1 MSTENTTTTTIMNRE
16 SVVPTLLE
24 LVRNDSFI
32 DVKSRYALA
41 YAIGSMG
48 SEVAPLLLNALRDE
62 CENVRLCAGTA
73 LRVIAKQSNTRLP
86 ALKEALSHDDEN
98 VRMGAALAML
108 SSPRLMSV
116 AG

>member
-1 MSTENTTTTTIMNRE
+1 MSMENTTTIMNRE

-24 LVRNDSFI
+24 LVRADRFI

-41 YAIGSMG
+41 YSMGSMG
-48 SEVAPLLLNALRDE
+48 PDVAPLLLNALRDE
-62 CENVRLCAGTA
+62 NENVRLCAGTA
-73 LRVIAKQSNTRLP
+73 LRVLAKQSNARLP
-86 ALKEALSHDDEN
+86 ALKEALTHADEN

-108 SSPRLMSV
+108 SSPKLMSV

>member
-1 MSTENTTTTTIMNRE
+1 MNRE

-41 YAIGSMG
+41 YSIGSMG
-48 SEVAPLLLNALRDE
+48 PEVAPLLLNALRDE
-62 CENVRLCAGTA
+62 NENVRLCAGTA
-73 LRVIAKQSNTRLP
+73 LRVLAKQNSRLP
-86 ALKEALSHDDEN
+86 ALKEALNHADEN
-98 VRMGAALAML
+98 VRLGAALAML